1 MYKENLHGAF
11 RAIGIGVQMG
21 EMECLIALLFP
32 VRIFKR
38 WSEGKVVESIFML
51 SPLN

>member
-38 WSEGKVVESIFML
+38 WSKEGKVVESIFML
-51 SPLN
+51 